1 MKIQAFDSNY
11 FREKSHFEDN
21 GTQNYL
27 LFQPVS
33 IQLLIVVK
41 LQRKVDFRMRV
52 LNHYWRLI
60 KVLLQE

>member
-41 LQRKVDFRMRV
+41 LQRKVDFLMRV

-60 KVLLQE
+60 KVLFQE